1 MSQTEQSLPPSMEE
15 TRELG
20 AALTA
25 GREALGMTQ
34 EAAAVRANLSLA
46 VVQGLEAERMA
57 ELGAP
62 VFVRGFLIRYCRMLG
77 LDEQWALERFRRFV
91 PAEPPRLKLRGES
104 LSSAPRGHRSLR
116 PLAYLLFLVLAGYAG
131 WVFYQR
137 IWPNMVGGGSNAG
150 LGQLDASGRQELVLP
165 STAATSPA
173 SVAPPLPAASPAVVT
188 PPPPASVPDSS
199 AAASPAPAP
208 AAEPTVPAATSAAA
222 ADTVAPTSAAALDT
236 AASTPPAAGKV
247 EVLIETKRESWA
259 DIRDGEGKLLFTGTL
274 RAGARTSLSG
284 TPPIRFR
291 FGNVLGAKI
300 SLDGQP
306 IDMAAFA
313 PKRGSVTQFTLGAAQ
328 EN

>member
-173 SVAPPLPAASPAVVT
+173 SVAPPLPAATPAVVT

-199 AAASPAPAP
+199 AAASPAT
-208 AAEPTVPAATSAAA
+208 AAEPTVPAAASVA
-222 ADTVAPTSAAALDT
+222 ADTVAPTSAAALDAT
-236 AASTPPAAGKV
+236 ASTTPPAAAGKV

-259 DIRDGEGKLLFTGTL
+259 DIRDGEGKQLFSGTL

-306 IDMAAFA
+306 IDMAAFV